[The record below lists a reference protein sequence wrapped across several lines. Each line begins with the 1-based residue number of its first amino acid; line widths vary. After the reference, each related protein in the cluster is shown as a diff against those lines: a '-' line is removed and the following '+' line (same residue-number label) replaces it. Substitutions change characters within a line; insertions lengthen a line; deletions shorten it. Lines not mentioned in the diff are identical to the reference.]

1 MNSCLTCPF
10 FGSSSL
16 QIRRKHVRR
25 AGAIK
30 ELHIKNTDKLPA
42 KKKQSLDERLI
53 NELRFRSI
61 YCSKL
66 SFYPAAVA
74 NATDQ
79 TDVYHGKVR
88 KAGHIKKDWNYGKV
102 YFAIVKKA
110 QVRPQQIFAI
120 LTKNM
125 EKLIFDQLCYTVR
138 KSVDN
143 YYFCSDLLS
152 WAKLLKNDF
161 WSHLLNRAK
170 IWKIATSIE
179 FAIGSKS
186 IQKFAFDR
194 IAYLTNISFKIKF
207 VTPVNPLKK

>member
-88 KAGHIKKDWNYGKV
+88 KA
-102 YFAIVKKA
+102 
-110 QVRPQQIFAI
+110 
-120 LTKNM
+120 
-125 EKLIFDQLCYTVR
+125 
-138 KSVDN
+138 
-143 YYFCSDLLS
+143 
-152 WAKLLKNDF
+152 
-161 WSHLLNRAK
+161 
-170 IWKIATSIE
+170 
-179 FAIGSKS
+179 
-186 IQKFAFDR
+186 
-194 IAYLTNISFKIKF
+194 
-207 VTPVNPLKK
+207 VTLKKTETMVKFTSLQ